1 MDKESREKA
10 LADLGALERRMR
22 QRFAQNGSHNDD
34 VEIAADRI
42 SLTEAIQQARGGYT
56 HLTEELP
63 IEEVRRR
70 YPRPR
75 ADGLRPGHLFCDCIC
90 NCGSIVCV
98 AFKPEKGTEGVLCMT
113 CLELSRRK
121 DPHHMPWPASGVV
134 VLPPEK

>member
-34 VEIAADRI
+34 VEIG
-42 SLTEAIQQARGGYT
+42 QMGGEI
-56 HLTEELP
+56 LRLSQELP